1 MSAFLKGFAH
11 AFAELDAS
19 RLAELD
25 RLYSADILFQDPLH
39 RVEGLPA
46 LREYFAQLY
55 ANASDLHYDFHGYD
69 ETAPGE
75 GYLRW
80 TLRFR
85 HPRLNGGAPI
95 ELPGCTYLRWNDR
108 VYLHR
113 DFFDA
118 GALLY
123 EHLPLFGPL
132 IRWLKRRLA

>member
-1 MSAFLKGFAH
+1 
-11 AFAELDAS
+11 
-19 RLAELD
+19 
-25 RLYSADILFQDPLH
+25 LH

-46 LREYFAQLY
+46 LRDYFAQLY
-55 ANASDLHYDFHGYD
+55 ANVSDVRYDFHGYD
-69 ETAPGE
+69 ETGPGE